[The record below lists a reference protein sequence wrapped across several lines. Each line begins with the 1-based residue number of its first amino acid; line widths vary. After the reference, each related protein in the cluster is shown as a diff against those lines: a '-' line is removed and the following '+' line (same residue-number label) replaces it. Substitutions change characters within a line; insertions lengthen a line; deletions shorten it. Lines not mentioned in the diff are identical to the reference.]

1 MSKKN
6 IYLFEISDVLANQA
20 KLPYSTGLIWSYCI
34 QEKKISENYNLDNW
48 FWYKDDENT
57 VDAIFNKID
66 NPSVIGLATF
76 IWNWKWNREI
86 CTRIKEKWPECKSQ
100 TIKQN

>member
-57 VDAIFNKID
+57 VDTIFNKKRCIYLD
-66 NPSVIGLATF
+66 SLVSNISRELYPLVSGLYQPIF
-76 IWNWKWNREI
+76 
-86 CTRIKEKWPECKSQ
+86 
-100 TIKQN
+100 